1 MEGRRMKIDID
12 AGSATEAVIVMSR
25 MFDAPR
31 EVVWAA
37 FTDPKHV
44 VNWYGGHG
52 FSNPVCEMDV
62 RPGGLWRHVMRTPD
76 GNEFAMT
83 FVFLE
88 VVKPEK
94 ISWRSVD
101 HGERTH
107 GPPSSVNTV
116 TFEDH
121 GGKTKWRLVARFDSF
136 EDRERATK
144 IGFAE
149 KIAEGAERL
158 NDVAK
163 SLL

>member
-1 MEGRRMKIDID
+1 MKVDID

-52 FSNPVCEMDV
+52 FSNPSCEMDV
-62 RPGGLWRHVMRTPD
+62 RPGGLWHHVMRTPD
-76 GNEFAMT
+76 GAEFVMT
-83 FVFLE
+83 FVFIE
-88 VVKPEK
+88 VVALEK

-101 HGERTH
+101 HGKRTD
-107 GPPSSVNTV
+107 GPPSAVNTV

-121 GGKTKWRLVARFDSF
+121 GKRTKWQLVARFDTVA
-136 EDRERATK
+136 DRDRATQ
-144 IGFAE
+144 IGFATV
-149 KIAEGAERL
+149 IAEGAERL